1 MVNRYQ
7 RGGVYLRR
15 GKKGDVWYG
24 TWRYDLD
31 GKRQSKK
38 FRLGTKLELPT
49 KVAAR
54 KRLDELV
61 NGKPAPLS
69 SMSVA
74 DAAARWEK
82 GEGSGMEPNT
92 LKHYTDALRAY
103 VLPTLGERSLETIQR
118 EDITSFLND
127 QAQKYSRSALKSMR
141 LVLTM
146 VLQWA
151 ERNKKIERPTGWL
164 DGIRL
169 PKLAG
174 GRKLV
179 RADLTPQQ
187 TLAIIAELEEPY
199 ATLVLFLSM
208 GGRRIEEAIGLKP
221 GDLDD
226 GDILHIRRIIYEG
239 RVQELEKEQVLPLD
253 SPEHADL
260 VRRLRA
266 LGAGHEWVFN
276 SRKGTPINP
285 GNARRR
291 YLHPAAEAIGIK
303 VGGWHDFRH
312 GLQRAM
318 REKKVD
324 PVIRAGVMDHR
335 KVELGPEVY
344 DHATLDEK
352 REALRLVA
360 RELLPIGSS
369 LSMVQ

>member
-7 RGGVYLRR
+7 RGGVYRR
-15 GKKGDVWYG
+15 HGKKGDVWYG

-69 SMSVA
+69 SMNFA
-74 DAAARWEK
+74 DAATRWK
-82 GEGSGMEPNT
+82 QGEGAGMEANT

-103 VLPTLGERSLETIQR
+103 VLPTLGERPLETIHR

-141 LVLTM
+141 LVLMM

-169 PKLAG
+169 PKVTS

-179 RADLTPQQ
+179 RADLTPKQ
-187 TLAIIAELEEPY
+187 TLAIIAQLEEPY
-199 ATLVLFLSM
+199 ATLVQFLSM
-208 GGRRIEEAIGLKP
+208 AGRRIEEAIGLKP

-226 GDILHIRRIIYEG
+226 DDILHIRRIVYEG

-253 SPEHADL
+253 SPEHAEL

-266 LGAGHEWVFN
+266 LGAGHEWVFH

-291 YLHPAAEAIGIK
+291 HLHPAAEAIGIK
-303 VGGWHDFRH
+303 IGGWHDFRH

-318 REKKVD
+318 RDKQVD

-360 RELLPIGSS
+360 RGLLPIGSNPVR
-369 LSMVQ
+369 VQ

>member
-1 MVNRYQ
+1 
-7 RGGVYLRR
+7 
-15 GKKGDVWYG
+15 VWYG

-31 GKRQSKK
+31 SKRQSKK

-61 NGKPAPLS
+61 KGKPVPLS

-74 DAAARWEK
+74 DAVARWEQ
-82 GEGSGMEPNT
+82 GEGSGMESST

-103 VLPTLGERSLETIQR
+103 VLPTLGERPLEAIHR

-127 QAQKYSRSALKSMR
+127 QAQNYSRSALKSMR
-141 LVLTM
+141 LVLQM

-169 PKLAG
+169 PKLVG

-187 TLAIIAELEEPY
+187 TLAIIAQLEEPY
-199 ATLVLFLSM
+199 ATLVLFLWM
-208 GGRRIEEAIGLKP
+208 TGRRIEEAIGLRP
-221 GDLDD
+221 GDLDAENV
-226 GDILHIRRIIYEG
+226 LHVRRIIYNG
-239 RVQELEKEQVLPLD
+239 QTTELEKEQTVPLD
-253 SPEHADL
+253 APEHAEL

-266 LGAGHEWVFN
+266 ISADHEWVFC
-276 SRKGTPINP
+276 SRTGTPINP

-312 GLQRAM
+312 ALQKTM
-318 REKKVD
+318 RSKQVD
-324 PVIRAGVMDHR
+324 PVVRAGVMDHR

-344 DHATLDEK
+344 DHCSLEEK
-352 REALRLVA
+352 REALRVVA
-360 RELLPIGSS
+360 RESLPIGSNPVR
-369 LSMVQ
+369 VQ